1 MTCAYKYVSNT
12 QVFTNLRMLQ
22 INCAEVGEY
31 AEQLGNSRWESQYGF
46 DQPCMYENQIHH
58 SAYQHNMCET
68 NSGLMCPPFE
78 RKDSVGFLAS
88 KHVDSAMVYSYSCQE
103 QMNHPAVSRVADQFA
118 FTEFELPSN
127 VDSNNSVVLTGR
139 TSSFDRS
146 VSLLSNNI
154 PVSLP
159 ELVHR
164 NTSSNAGQNRGRSD
178 ENYCSDS
185 SCSSSSKST
194 ISFRK
199 DSISSASETALDDED
214 FRMTRVDW
222 RWAALKGFWDKDKK
236 CWIESAGGQA
246 AYIQQRMQRV
256 QVRKQRLA
264 RQAKAMQRLVPVQ
277 NTPFRSGLVE
287 ELPYQLDHDPWTD
300 FAPKR
305 ITSNQIPPVSKSS
318 APSWFD
324 RDSDNGGN
332 RIAAAGVSVQ
342 VFPFDRSD
350 TAPLIS
356 STGPLLQNQQA
367 ASAGPAPKWFE
378 TVYATPAPA
387 PLVQESSWNAG
398 AENWFNGS
406 GPDQRYSGFSQ
417 QPTTV
422 QQRAGSWW

>member
-1 MTCAYKYVSNT
+1 MQFIDFECRSHGHADVY
-12 QVFTNLRMLQ
+12 
-22 INCAEVGEY
+22 
-31 AEQLGNSRWESQYGF
+31 RWETQT
-46 DQPCMYENQIHH
+46 N
-58 SAYQHNMCET
+58 QHNINQQGAYDYGAHNPDYSENFNEISHSSSIST
-68 NSGLMCPPFE
+68 YPVFE
-78 RKDSVGFLAS
+78 RRDSGNFHSS
-88 KHVDSAMVYSYSCQE
+88 KPIETVSSYSFPVLDRKE
-103 QMNHPAVSRVADQFA
+103 TLNSLSLGGKSADQFA
-118 FTEFELPSN
+118 FTEFDLPSN
-127 VDSNNSVVLTGR
+127 IDALNNMGGR
-139 TSSFDRS
+139 TASFDRRA
-146 VSLLSNNI
+146 SLSSNNL

-159 ELVHR
+159 ESSVHYDCC
-164 NTSSNAGQNRGRSD
+164 NNNHMPSINDKHYSSD
-178 ENYCSDS
+178 
-185 SCSSSSKST
+185 SCSSASSKST
-194 ISFRK
+194 V
-199 DSISSASETALDDED
+199 SASKDNSAFADDLLEEGA